1 MTLWIMSVALEPL
14 LSSEMMTVKCC
25 PLPHTMRLTLLDP
38 LQQRC
43 CNNVLRG
50 GETREQG
57 VSVDVTQ
64 FGEVQ
69 LECSLQNGVL
79 QNNNVPVAR
88 WEGSSMHT
96 RLPFDECDNGRCD
109 CLFQSGFWEAGVY
122 SPEWHNWE
130 WEELKCTYLSFWI
143 SQMIREK
150 EWVRMMSDW
159 DSQGCW
165 WYNVIEETMD
175 MSNR

>member
-1 MTLWIMSVALEPL
+1 MRNESLGVLELHQHAQMALLITPMALEPL
-14 LSSEMMTVKCC
+14 MEYEAVMVKCC
-25 PLPHTMRLTLLDP
+25 PLPHTMKPTLLDP

-57 VSVDVTQ
+57 VNVDVTK

-88 WEGSSMHT
+88 
-96 RLPFDECDNGRCD
+96 
-109 CLFQSGFWEAGVY
+109 
-122 SPEWHNWE
+122 
-130 WEELKCTYLSFWI
+130 
-143 SQMIREK
+143 
-150 EWVRMMSDW
+150 
-159 DSQGCW
+159 
-165 WYNVIEETMD
+165 
-175 MSNR
+175 